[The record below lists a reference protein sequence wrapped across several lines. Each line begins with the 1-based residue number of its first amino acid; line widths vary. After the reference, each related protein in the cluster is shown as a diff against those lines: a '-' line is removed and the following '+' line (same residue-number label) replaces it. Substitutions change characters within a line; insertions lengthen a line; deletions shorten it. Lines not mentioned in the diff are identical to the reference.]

1 LHIRHTH
8 IAPHA
13 RGEAHGGIPRTRTAG
28 ARTESRNAGKHRQQH
43 NLFSKGEALDR
54 KTHRTFFA
62 QTRQI
67 LVYPLLLPTNNKP
80 KDITMKKQIIN
91 ISPFQTAKVFA
102 VLYFLMSIP
111 LIGFMAIAFSFSPA
125 PHPGMG
131 MLIIFPF
138 AYLIFGFIFTVIGA
152 WIYNIA
158 ANWVGGIEYTSISI
172 END

>member
-1 LHIRHTH
+1 
-8 IAPHA
+8 
-13 RGEAHGGIPRTRTAG
+13 
-28 ARTESRNAGKHRQQH
+28 
-43 NLFSKGEALDR
+43 
-54 KTHRTFFA
+54 
-62 QTRQI
+62 
-67 LVYPLLLPTNNKP
+67 
-80 KDITMKKQIIN
+80 MKKQIIN
-91 ISPFQTAKVFA
+91 VSPFQTAKVFA

-125 PHPGMG
+125 PHPGTG